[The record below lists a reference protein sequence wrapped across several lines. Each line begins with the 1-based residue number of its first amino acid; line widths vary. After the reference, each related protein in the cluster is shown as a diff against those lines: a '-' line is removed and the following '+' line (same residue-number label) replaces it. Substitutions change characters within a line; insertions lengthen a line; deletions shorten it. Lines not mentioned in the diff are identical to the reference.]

1 MELILIKE
9 TLEENDELLKNP
21 VCFEIVHMTI
31 EFYKKVG
38 FLPPWVGYFAR
49 QNNDLVGSAGFK
61 GPPIKGRVE
70 IAYGTFEEYR
80 KRGIGTAICKLLI
93 DVSLK
98 KDPSI
103 KITARTI
110 SEENFSTRVL
120 QNNNFRLI
128 GTVMDPEDGEVWEW
142 LYAVED

>member
-1 MELILIKE
+1 MPIPRF
-9 TLEENDELLKNP
+9 LLF
-21 VCFEIVHMTI
+21 FE
-31 EFYKKVG
+31 F
-38 FLPPWVGYFAR
+38 
-49 QNNDLVGSAGFK
+49 
-61 GPPIKGRVE
+61 
-70 IAYGTFEEYR
+70 AYGTFEEYR
-80 KRGIGTAICKLLI
+80 KRGIGTAICKLLV

-120 QNNNFRLI
+120 QNNNFRLL

-142 LYAVED
+142 LYAGED

>member
-21 VCFEIVHMTI
+21 VCFEIVTMTI

-93 DVSLK
+93 DFSLK

-120 QNNNFRLI
+120 QNNNFRLL

-142 LYAVED
+142 LYAGED

>member
-1 MELILIKE
+1 
-9 TLEENDELLKNP
+9 
-21 VCFEIVHMTI
+21 
-31 EFYKKVG
+31 
-38 FLPPWVGYFAR
+38 
-49 QNNDLVGSAGFK
+49 VGSAGFK

-80 KRGIGTAICKLLI
+80 MCGIGTAICKLLV

-120 QNNNFRLI
+120 QNNNFRLL

-142 LYAVED
+142 LYAAED